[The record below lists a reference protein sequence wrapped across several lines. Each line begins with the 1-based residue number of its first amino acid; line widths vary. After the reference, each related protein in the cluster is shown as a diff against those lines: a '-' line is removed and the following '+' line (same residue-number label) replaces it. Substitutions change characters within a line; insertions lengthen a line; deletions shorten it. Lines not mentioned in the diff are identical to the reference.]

1 MNQVKTLPLELGCVL
16 EALTATMSDEEEEPR
31 RVYPSETAAL
41 TAGKALQKAG
51 ELDDA
56 ADAFGQALE
65 LAIGAHGEESS
76 ATADYY
82 MAYGDVLLEI
92 VDKSGDVFGTGAAPN
107 EDPRA
112 NQENTGASPPQSR
125 LFPATVA
132 LRSFSVPA
140 SKIPTA

>member
-1 MNQVKTLPLELGCVL
+1 MG
-16 EALTATMSDEEEEPR
+16 DEEEVER

-65 LAIGAHGEESS
+65 HAIAAHGEEST

-82 MAYGDVLLEI
+82 MAYGDVLLSI
-92 VDKSGDVFGTGAAPN
+92 VDKNGDVFGSGAQP

-112 NQENTGASPPQSR
+112 NQENTGAWSHAPPAPLSSRSPAHLPHGHPGSH
-125 LFPATVA
+125 AA
-132 LRSFSVPA
+132 LQL
-140 SKIPTA
+140 TC